1 MALDRHEHSQLNE
14 AKDAAGRAQR
24 QGTEIKD
31 EIRLLR
37 NKVSALSVAC
47 QALWE
52 LLRDRT
58 KLTEEDIVE
67 KIASL
72 EGKMGESLTCPQCGR
87 AVSRKK
93 NETCLFCGVK
103 AKSEHLFDV

>member
-1 MALDRHEHSQLNE
+1 MLSETTRKNTKKPVGQRAANRACSVVSEFYSDNPRVRLAGQPDKGDSLMALDRHEHSQLNE

-58 KLTEEDIVE
+58 
-67 KIASL
+67 
-72 EGKMGESLTCPQCGR
+72 
-87 AVSRKK
+87 
-93 NETCLFCGVK
+93 
-103 AKSEHLFDV
+103 